1 MPFTIRPSRR
11 LPVQCTVTYNAALSM
26 VNSQPASLT
35 EVEEPVRS
43 MFLDRSGLCLRLASK
58 HDARAACSGAGVC
71 FVYFVRRIK

>member
-26 VNSQPASLT
+26 VNRQPASLT

-43 MFLDRSGLCLRLASK
+43 MFLDRLFRSSNQINQRNSMSQSPHALPSGS
-58 HDARAACSGAGVC
+58 
-71 FVYFVRRIK
+71 